1 MSESTKKSGGW
12 RSNKWIR
19 AAIPALL
26 LHCSIG
32 TVYCWSIFSQEI
44 ADYIGFSKG
53 ATEWAFSFAIF
64 FLGMSA
70 AFLGNVV
77 EKDIHKSSLI
87 ASICFA
93 LGMLGTGFFI
103 YYGGAHKGSAIALIG
118 IYVCYGFIM
127 GIGLGTGYL
136 SPVKTLMLWLRDQ
149 KGVATG
155 LAVEAS
161 VQRKQSPA
169 RSCRQ
174 CSTVSVTAV
183 STRCSA
189 F

>member
-12 RSNKWIR
+12 RTNKWVR

-77 EKDIHKSSLI
+77 EKDIHKSSLSATI
-87 ASICFA
+87 CSIHFFCIYFCSIHFCGFRCFI
-93 LGMLGTGFFI
+93 LFRIIL
-103 YYGGAHKGSAIALIG
+103 
-118 IYVCYGFIM
+118 
-127 GIGLGTGYL
+127 
-136 SPVKTLMLWLRDQ
+136 
-149 KGVATG
+149 
-155 LAVEAS
+155 
-161 VQRKQSPA
+161 
-169 RSCRQ
+169 
-174 CSTVSVTAV
+174 
-183 STRCSA
+183 
-189 F
+189 